1 MSHYDEYYE
10 EYCND
15 LVKEANVI
23 ANKRK
28 EDFIN
33 KNMKG
38 FGVSYQEAEINYEK
52 DMQNHIKILNS
63 W

>member
-10 EYCND
+10 EYYNG
-15 LVKEANVI
+15 LVKHANVA
-23 ANKRK
+23 ANKKK

-33 KNMKG
+33 KTMRELG
-38 FGVSYQEAEINYEK
+38 LTYQEAEIAYEK
-52 DMQNHIKILNS
+52 DMQNHIKILSS